1 MGVLDEA
8 SWARER
14 GRARVPP
21 LAKRDDSAVASGVE
35 CARFYTP
42 SPQPPDVALAM
53 HADTRPWWFLMARE
67 CIEFSVNCGA
77 LLFKNGSEVPLRCA
91 RVRRARG
98 EVPRSR
104 DRQGM
109 KQYSASFLN

>member
-35 CARFYTP
+35 RARFYTP

-104 DRQGM
+104 DRQGL
-109 KQYSASFLN
+109 KRIRHPF